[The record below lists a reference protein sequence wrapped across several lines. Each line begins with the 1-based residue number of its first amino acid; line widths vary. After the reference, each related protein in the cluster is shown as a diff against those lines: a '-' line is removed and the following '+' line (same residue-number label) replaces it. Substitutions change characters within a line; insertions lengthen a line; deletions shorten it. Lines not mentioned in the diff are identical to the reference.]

1 MIISSKAGS
10 ASPVRECAALKGMF
24 EARKQ
29 VFVDLLKWDI
39 PVVNDRFEIDQFDD
53 EHAQYLIVS
62 NMKGAHAASCRLLKT
77 TRPHILDTLFPE
89 LCDAAIP
96 RGHSTLEITR
106 FCLDR
111 NQSSAERLESRNCLV
126 SALVAHALA
135 NGIERYTGVAEMGWL
150 SQILSFGW
158 DCSPLGL
165 PRRFD
170 GRLLGALSI
179 SITPRTPSLL
189 AANLIFREEPFD
201 QFGFAKAA

>member
-1 MIISSKAGS
+1 MIISSKRGS
-10 ASPVRECAALKGMF
+10 ASPRHEGPALRGMF
-24 EARKQ
+24 EARKRI
-29 VFVDLLKWDI
+29 FVDLLKWDV
-39 PVVNDRFEIDQFDD
+39 PVVDGRFEVDQFDD

-62 NMKGAHAASCRLLKT
+62 NKDGAHAASCRLLKT

-111 NQSSAERLESRNCLV
+111 NQSSTERLESRNILI

-135 NGIERYTGVAEMGWL
+135 NGIGRYTGVAEIGWL

-165 PRRFD
+165 PRRFER
-170 GRLLGALSI
+170 RLLGALSI